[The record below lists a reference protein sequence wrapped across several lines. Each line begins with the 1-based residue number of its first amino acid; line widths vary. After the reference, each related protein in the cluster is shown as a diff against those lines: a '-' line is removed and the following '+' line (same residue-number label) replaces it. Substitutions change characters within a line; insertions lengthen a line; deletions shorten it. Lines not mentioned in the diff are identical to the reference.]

1 MEVPAVAQMGHVAL
15 RPGREIV
22 EYEDLPALGE
32 QELREMGADEARA
45 AGDQGAFLCGVH
57 RAMVVGGSPR
67 GGTNGL
73 NSEYGGG
80 MREKIVREL
89 SPWLALVT
97 CIAVGGAAAAG
108 YGLTSPHRYRAT
120 AQLLVAPVKP
130 SDSTFVGID
139 VLRDTGGKRTAAAS
153 VAALLRAPQIVDA
166 VRAQLALKRSSQ
178 SLLDAVDAHVVAG
191 SDVVAVTAED
201 TSPNGAAQLAN
212 TFVHALVSQ
221 RNAIFQSQLASAI
234 RRDEQLV
241 AGGAGSRVK
250 TRLATLQ
257 ALLAQPDRP

>member
-1 MEVPAVAQMGHVAL
+1 
-15 RPGREIV
+15 
-22 EYEDLPALGE
+22 
-32 QELREMGADEARA
+32 
-45 AGDQGAFLCGVH
+45 
-57 RAMVVGGSPR
+57 
-67 GGTNGL
+67 
-73 NSEYGGG
+73 

-153 VAALLRAPQIVDA
+153 VAALLQAPQIVDA

-257 ALLAQPDRP
+257 ALLGQPDPTVTTRTAPVTRKKRERFRRTPPR